1 MKAQH
6 VAVRIGTLALAVLA
20 ASAGADELT
29 LEPGRTEVLVA
40 ERATSPTRFAAGELT
55 NFLSRVFGAAV
66 PVVKTPTAGM
76 KQIVVGTN
84 AWSAAEGLDPA
95 ALAKPDSFLIRATA
109 DRLYLCGCDGGCRWF
124 EEVMAKG
131 RSHGLLGGE
140 RASLF
145 AVYEFLEKSCD
156 CRFYF
161 PGELGEI
168 VPRASRVKVPLGTT
182 THVPDLLIR
191 RYYHPENDLYH
202 GAKGWIAGNEHTFTK
217 GLALNWLR
225 LRMGTFDIP
234 CCHGINRYYYLDR
247 FGKTHPEYFALEN
260 GRRQTMTEGHM
271 VGQLCHSSAVWD
283 ELYRDVTSY
292 LRGEPAKTRGII
304 GWDGKNYGWSW
315 QFRGRICDIMPQDG
329 LHICQCDL
337 CKANFGGTAEG
348 IGEWIWKRT
357 ADFAN
362 RLVTDGFTDVQVT
375 QSAYGRLQHVPAT
388 DIPSNVLV
396 TVAERG
402 PWSFATPQEFDREID
417 EIAAWQRKLGGR
429 KTWIWTYIDKYGAMN
444 IPHIPCGTPRASA
457 AFYRKAAP
465 YVYGLY
471 GESEMDRFLYN
482 ALDIYVL
489 SRICWDPS
497 VDTDAVIAEFFDRMF
512 GRAAKEMTEISDLL
526 ERKWLFEVAAHTVMT
541 AVGPTARPP
550 DERELWNKV
559 YSPDVIADLTR
570 RFDRAAACVGA
581 DSLEGRRVA
590 LYRREWLD
598 PLAKAA
604 SDYLENS
611 DPQAALRRDA
621 ASTRPQLVAN
631 GDFTERKFWQFDRRA
646 PKGSFEID
654 RDTFV
659 SPDRSL
665 RMVSTN
671 NSVVAMQ
678 YLDGKNGRP
687 AMKPGRRYR
696 LSFNLKL
703 KDMTPNGRGGVRFV
717 INDGVNNNFPKANSI
732 VGTSDW
738 THYVYEFTPGPQTN
752 AKTPAYVR
760 IRIDGAAG
768 TAWVDDVRI
777 EELEPQATQP
787 VTI

>member
-1 MKAQH
+1 MNMKVLVF
-6 VAVRIGTLALAVLA
+6 VAGLALSGCAPKVV
-20 ASAGADELT
+20 ELT
-29 LEPGRTEVLVA
+29 AANTEVVVA
-40 ERATSPTRFAAGELT
+40 QGAPEIVRFAAAEMT
-55 NFLSRVFGAAV
+55 NFLSQAFGTAV
-66 PVVKTPTAGM
+66 PVVDGPTEGRIPIFLGTNDWSRSAGLAPARLPRDGFETVV
-76 KQIVVGTN
+76 VVG
-84 AWSAAEGLDPA
+84 ERPA
-95 ALAKPDSFLIRATA
+95 VYLA
-109 DRLYLCGCDGGCRWF
+109 GCDDASYVRR
-124 EEVMAKG
+124 AL
-131 RSHGLLGGE
+131 RSNVWRQHYQRGTY
-140 RASLF
+140 F
-145 AVYEFLEKSCD
+145 AAIDFLERYVG
-156 CRFYF
+156 CRFYV
-161 PGELGEI
+161 PGELGTL
-168 VPRASRVKVPLGTT
+168 VPRRASVRVPVGRRKTVPAMS
-182 THVPDLLIR
+182 IR
-191 RYYHPENDLYH
+191 RYSHYSFGVLPDGRTGEKAYPFVNLHSM
-202 GAKGWIAGNEHTFTK
+202 
-217 GLALNWLR
+217 R
-225 LRMGTFDIP
+225 LRMETDLGPP
-234 CCHGINRYYYLDR
+234 CCHGQAKFRYPER

-260 GRRQTMTEGHM
+260 GKRQTMTEGHM
-271 VGQLCHSSAVWD
+271 IGQLCHSSAVWD
-283 ELYRDVTSY
+283 ELYKDVTSY
-292 LRGEPAKTRGII
+292 LRGEPAKKRGVI

-357 ADFAN
+357 ADFAK
-362 RLVTDGFTDVQVT
+362 RLTADGFADAQVT

-402 PWSFATPQEFDREID
+402 PWSFATPQEFQREID

-457 AFYRKAAP
+457 AFYKKAAP

-512 GRAAKEMTEISDLL
+512 GKAAKEMTEISDLL

-559 YSPDVIADLTR
+559 YSPDVIADLR
-570 RFDRAAACVGA
+570 RCFDRAAACVRA
-581 DSLEGRRVA
+581 DTPEGRRVA

-631 GDFTERKFWQFDRRA
+631 GDFSSGKFWHFDRRA
-646 PKGSFEID
+646 PKGAFHLDASV
-654 RDTFV
+654 FV
-659 SPDRSL
+659 SPGQSL

-671 NSVVAMQ
+671 NSVVAVQ

-703 KDMTPNGRGGVRFV
+703 KEMTPNGRGGVRFV